1 MNYIFSSINW
11 LFTKKKNDLNEEY
24 IIISKEGNTIM
35 TEDYLVSNN
44 SYPLSCENNLNTID
58 CNTYLFDLSIGN
70 AFNII
75 SWMTLYYS
83 LVFVINQY
91 NSVAHYKYINVLNYA
106 DLLCAS
112 FNTIYF
118 LYSKNVYVMISYYLY
133 DLLRMYI
140 QGEKDHAM
148 VFHHITTL
156 SGLCVCPANSCYA
169 ILINNTV
176 AVKVNDVFL
185 YSKKLIENSPLNSLF
200 PRFSNILIICLTST
214 TTFWWMTYRTH
225 NLLTFKAPSLFYT
238 TLQYSLL
245 ALTIGYSYIMTK
257 SLRSSIRKFIHLN
270 F

>member
-1 MNYIFSSINW
+1 MIFSNLINW
-11 LFTKKKNDLNEEY
+11 LFAKKKNDLNEEY
-24 IIISKEGNTIM
+24 IIISKEDNTTM
-35 TEDYLVSNN
+35 TDFLVSNT
-44 SYPLSCENNLNTID
+44 SYPLSCENNLNTIN
-58 CNTYLFDLSIGN
+58 CNNYLYDLSVGN
-70 AFNII
+70 AFNIMRWI
-75 SWMTLYYS
+75 TLYYS
-83 LVFVINQY
+83 LVFIMDRYTSIFEN
-91 NSVAHYKYINVLNYA
+91 KYINVLNYA

-140 QGEKDHAM
+140 QGERDHAM

-156 SGLCVCPANSCYA
+156 SGLCVCPANSCYT

-200 PRFSNILIICLTST
+200 PRFSNILVICLTST

-225 NLLTFKAPSLFYT
+225 NLLTFRAPSLFYT

-245 ALTIGYSYIMTK
+245 ALTVGYSYIMTK
-257 SLRSSIRKFIHLN
+257 SLRSSIKKFIHLN